1 MIRRTTISEKE
12 YIEREAALDIA
23 VEWCPDDDGSVGKTG
38 DLREML
44 DELEAIPAADVVEV
58 VKCAECK
65 YAEFEREDAEDGIQL
80 CWYCHYNGCWFR
92 ANDFCS
98 YGERKM
104 DGGVNDGKAD

>member
-1 MIRRTTISEKE
+1 MKE
-12 YIEREAALDIA
+12 YIERSAILDTLA
-23 VEWCPDDDGSVGKTG
+23 DPFRKASDETEVEILKCWDRIKK
-38 DLREML
+38 
-44 DELEAIPAADVVEV
+44 IPAADVVEV
-58 VKCAECK
+58 VRCAECK

-104 DGGVNDGKAD
+104 DGGVNGGKAD